1 MLDPQEDTMLTTPQH
16 PAPWQTAGYAL
27 TAPDPTIGEG
37 RARLWAMSAAERLAA
52 MHRGEL
58 TLDQLA
64 AWTRARPEECPIV
77 NGEFAWIALSTP
89 EVADD

>member
-1 MLDPQEDTMLTTPQH
+1 
-16 PAPWQTAGYAL
+16 
-27 TAPDPTIGEG
+27 
-37 RARLWAMSAAERLAA
+37 MSAAERVAA

-64 AWTRARPEECPIV
+64 AWTRARPDECPTV

>member
-1 MLDPQEDTMLTTPQH
+1 MPTAPQH
-16 PAPWQTAGYAL
+16 PAPWQTAGHAL
-27 TAPDPTIGEG
+27 TALGPTIGEG
-37 RARLWAMSAAERLAA
+37 RARLWAMSPAERVAA

-64 AWTRARPEECPIV
+64 AWTRARPDECPTV
-77 NGEFAWIALSTP
+77 NDEFAWIALSTP